1 MVLWKEIKDLD
12 LQKRRNMI
20 NAIINFTKQLLED
33 SSKNNNDIMDW
44 NVSVEDGLYVF
55 VDMDRNGKWKNMDLK
70 KDIDYVLVG
79 KNTESPLLYDCIK
92 FNEASACVGGNKWGR
107 FDKKKKI
114 NSCSPFAIAYNM
126 EIKQGDIEKFGI
138 DKDDSNK
145 KSSAVNRKNKR
156 KIISKCLS
164 YYKEKSI
171 LNFGIDK
178 EYKTCANKFLE
189 AFDIIMDRIECLA
202 EYQKLT
208 SNKHFLKIFLRTIP
222 ADIQQNY
229 YDNYISSDIFI
240 DGKNRDYGVC
250 GFMTTYNSDKPFLYH
265 RTATFDEGKSFR
277 ISREDAECLRKFGL
291 LLERNVLPNVLPVF
305 VDKSEDNV
313 NLNYDVAQI
322 FNEKGSKLSYKE
334 VISKLF
340 TKHPQ
345 MNYLQNMY
353 LLYRIRKSERNFTLE
368 DFDFIPI
375 FKFKLENCKI
385 EDVITG
391 EYSKKIE
398 DVFMLEYYIAC
409 LFPRYKKETG
419 QEDSFIIGHYF
430 DSKIEDTFKIKNKIV
445 FETSDLVIQSYYK
458 YRHGIFDYIYKS
470 ISNSVTANSIDEMAI
485 AAIVTDIRKDE
496 NYERRFSII
505 KKINIWFSLYN
516 YFNNNKNNMASKVQS
531 LKDRILL
538 VADGKATLDTDTEFA
553 FAAGQVVYYLLT
565 KSAASNKSYELLE
578 PYIQKQKS
586 CMLQNLIAETITIYK
601 HELMMSKGI
610 KRTRFENLSANVL
623 TYDTE
628 INMRPLMK
636 YFLAGC
642 FSDCVMYKKQDELK

>member
-1 MVLWKEIKDLD
+1 
-12 LQKRRNMI
+12 MI
-20 NAIINFTKQLLED
+20 NAIVNFTKSILED
-33 SSKNNNDIMDW
+33 SRNDIMSW
-44 NVSVEDGLYVF
+44 NVSIEDGLYVF
-55 VDMDRNGKWKNMDLK
+55 IDMNQDGEWINKELQ
-70 KDIDYVLVG
+70 KDKDYVFVD
-79 KNTESPLLYDCIK
+79 KSTKSPLLGDCIK
-92 FNEASACVGGNKWGR
+92 YNEASARLDDVNKWYG
-107 FDKKKKI
+107 FDRLRKI
-114 NSCSPFAIAYNM
+114 HSCSPFAIAYKM
-126 EIKQGDIEKFGI
+126 EAKPEDLKKYGI
-138 DKDDSNK
+138 ISENEESKTIK
-145 KSSAVNRKNKR
+145 KSNISTETKTNKR
-156 KIISKCLS
+156 RLIKEQCLS
-164 YYKEKSI
+164 YYKKQSI
-171 LNFGIDK
+171 IKFQLK
-178 EYKTCANKFLE
+178 PEHSELATKFLE
-189 AFDIIMDRIECLA
+189 SFDLFLDKIESLE

-208 SNKHFLKIFLRTIP
+208 SKKHFLKIFLRTIP
-222 ADIQQNY
+222 ADIQQTY
-229 YDNYISSDIFI
+229 YDDYISSDIFI
-240 DGKNRDYGVC
+240 DGKNKDYGVC

-277 ISREDAECLRKFGL
+277 ISREDAEYLRKFGTL
-291 LLERNVLPNVLPVF
+291 VKRKVLPNVLPIF
-305 VDKSEDNV
+305 VDDSEAKV
-313 NLNYDVAQI
+313 NLNFDVARL
-322 FNEKGSKLSYKE
+322 FNKKGSKLSYKE
-334 VISKLF
+334 VIRELF
-340 TKHPQ
+340 SKHPQ
-345 MNYLQNMY
+345 MNDLQNMY
-353 LLYRIRKSERNFTLE
+353 LVHKIRQSERNFTLE
-368 DFDFIPI
+368 DFDFIPV
-375 FKFKLENCKI
+375 FKFKLANCKI

-419 QEDSFIIGHYF
+419 QEDNFIIGHYF

-485 AAIVTDIRKDE
+485 AAVVTDIRKDE
-496 NYERRFSII
+496 NFERRFSII

-516 YFNNNKNNMASKVQS
+516 YFNNNQNNMASKVQS
-531 LKDRILL
+531 LKNRILL